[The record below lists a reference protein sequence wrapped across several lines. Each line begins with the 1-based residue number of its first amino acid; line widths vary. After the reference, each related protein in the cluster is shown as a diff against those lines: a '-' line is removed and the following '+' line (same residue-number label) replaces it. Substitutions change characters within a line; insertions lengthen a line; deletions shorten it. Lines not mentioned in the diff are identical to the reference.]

1 MSTCNI
7 SPTPFSK
14 EDGTL
19 DVSAKYKQLMQ
30 DTLSDDSLYIRA
42 KNTFK
47 VIFDDL
53 QLTEIQ
59 KAELVSQHVAGMTSQ
74 LSGAAMQ
81 TALSWSKEERD
92 GAYTLAKIKAETE
105 LAMAQALKAEE
116 EICLTQKQTEKMCA
130 DITATI
136 SGSYRENGIP
146 TGYEADGCKPT
157 GLDDTGLKFHQTKQV
172 MGATYQIYADAFRKS
187 GIVQVR
193 ADTNDDVVKG
203 MVGDD
208 DGYTNQ
214 QSKNAE
220 RQRIAYEDSKL
231 NHAANSSATMIG
243 QLLSS
248 ETLSTNNA
256 QDIELWRDTVTK
268 LNTPHSTTDTP

>member
-7 SPTPFSK
+7 TPTPFQA

-19 DVSAKYKQLMQ
+19 DVSVKYKQLMQ

-256 QDIELWRDTVTK
+256 QDIELWRETVAK

>member
-1 MSTCNI
+1 MSSCNVILDDFI
-7 SPTPFSK
+7 SQ
-14 EDGTL
+14 DATL
-19 DVSAKYKQLMQ
+19 DVSGKYIQLMQ

-42 KNTFK
+42 KDTFK

-92 GAYTLAKIKAETE
+92 GAYMLAKIKAETE
-105 LAMAQALKAEE
+105 LTMAQALKAEE

-193 ADTNDDVVKG
+193 TDTSDDVIKG

-256 QDIELWRDTVTK
+256 QDIDLWRETVAK